1 MLEQFLSWNLWLQIR
16 VEAEELSRAR
26 RSGSVGVQGTL
37 CSMSC
42 PLKDSLENAR
52 PIFIDASLGKMT
64 SSAKLILDVNT
75 WAPSQPV
82 GRLKKARE
90 RKQTTSNATTL
101 RSAGFSPC

>member
-26 RSGSVGVQGTL
+26 RSGCVGVRGTL

-82 GRLKKARE
+82 GRLMLAGDGN
-90 RKQTTSNATTL
+90 QASSNATTL
-101 RSAGFSPC
+101 RSAGISP